1 VNPDAL
7 VGSGNVSPVEI
18 PLLLL
23 AGVLAGLVGS
33 TAGLASL
40 VSYPALLLTGLSPLA
55 ANVTNSM
62 ALLGVTA
69 GTAAGS
75 RPELSGQGARLKRL
89 LPIAAAGGAV
99 GCVLLLALPPDAFE
113 VVVPF
118 LVGGASV
125 TILLQPRIKQ
135 LQPGRLSPNNPAA
148 LVAIF
153 LVGIYGGYFGA
164 AAGVLVLA
172 LSEVLHAQS
181 LARNNALKNML
192 TGAANTVAAV
202 GFAVFGPVDW
212 WAALLLG
219 LGCVV
224 GGRIGPVIVRRL
236 DPRVLRT
243 VIAVAGLALAVRLFV
258 TR

>member
-1 VNPDAL
+1 MP
-7 VGSGNVSPVEI
+7 PTEI

-23 AGVLAGLVGS
+23 AGVASGLVGS

-55 ANVTNSM
+55 ANVTNSV

-75 RPELSGQGARLKRL
+75 RPELAGQGARMRRL

-99 GCVLLLALPPDAFE
+99 GAVLLLALPPGAFE
-113 VVVPF
+113 LAVPF
-118 LVGGASV
+118 LVAGASL
-125 TILLQPRIKQ
+125 TLLLQPRLKH
-135 LQPGRLSPNNPAA
+135 LQPGRFSANNP
-148 LVAIF
+148 LVLTAIF

-164 AAGVLVLA
+164 AAGVLMLA

-202 GFAVFGPVDW
+202 GFAAFGPVHW
-212 WAALLLG
+212 WAALALG
-219 LGCVV
+219 AGCVA
-224 GGRIGPVIVRRL
+224 GGRLGPAIVRRV
-236 DPRVLRT
+236 DPRVLRV
-243 VIAVAGLALAVRLFV
+243 VIAVAGFALAVRLFV

>member
-1 VNPDAL
+1 
-7 VGSGNVSPVEI
+7 VSPAEI
-18 PLLLL
+18 PLLLV
-23 AGVLAGLVGS
+23 AGVLSGLVGS

-40 VSYPALLLTGLSPLA
+40 VSYPALLLTGMSPLA

-75 RPELSGQGARLKRL
+75 RPELAGQGARMRRL
-89 LPIAAAGGAV
+89 LPIAAAGGAL

-118 LVGGASV
+118 LVAAASV

-135 LQPGRLSPNNPAA
+135 LRPGRFSSRNPLV

-164 AAGVLVLA
+164 AAGVLMLA

-202 GFAVFGPVDW
+202 GFAVFGPVQW

-219 LGCVV
+219 LGCVA
-224 GGRIGPVIVRRL
+224 GGRIGPTIVRRL

-243 VIAVAGLALAVRLFV
+243 VIAVAGLGLAVRLFLA
-258 TR
+258 R

>member
-1 VNPDAL
+1 M
-7 VGSGNVSPVEI
+7 SPTEI
-18 PLLLL
+18 LLLLL
-23 AGVLAGLVGS
+23 AGVGAGLVGS

-69 GTAAGS
+69 GTALGS
-75 RPELSGQGARLKRL
+75 RPELVGQGERMKRL
-89 LPIAAAGGAV
+89 LPIAAVGGAV
-99 GCVLLLALPPDAFE
+99 GCVLLLALPPGAFE
-113 VVVPF
+113 LVVPF
-118 LVGGASV
+118 LVAGASL
-125 TILLQPRIKQ
+125 ILLLQPRIKR
-135 LQPGRLSPNNPAA
+135 LQPGRFSPRNPLV

-164 AAGVLVLA
+164 AAGVLMLA
-172 LSEVLHAQS
+172 LSELLHKQS
-181 LARNNALKNML
+181 LARNNALKNMM
-192 TGAANTVAAV
+192 TGAANSIAAV

-212 WAALLLG
+212 WAALALG
-219 LGCVV
+219 VGCVA

-236 DPRVLRT
+236 DPRVLRWI
-243 VIAVAGLALAVRLFV
+243 IAVAGFGLAIRLFL

>member
-1 VNPDAL
+1 MP
-7 VGSGNVSPVEI
+7 PTEI

-23 AGVLAGLVGS
+23 AGVASGLVGS

-55 ANVTNSM
+55 ANVTNSV

-75 RPELSGQGARLKRL
+75 RPELAGQGARMRRL

-99 GCVLLLALPPDAFE
+99 GAVLLLALPPGAFE
-113 VVVPF
+113 LVVPF
-118 LVGGASV
+118 LVAGASL
-125 TILLQPRIKQ
+125 TLLLQPRLKH
-135 LQPGRLSPNNPAA
+135 LQPGRFSGAGRRLHANNP
-148 LVAIF
+148 LVLTAIF

-164 AAGVLVLA
+164 AAGVLMLA

-202 GFAVFGPVDW
+202 GFAAFGPVHW
-212 WAALLLG
+212 WAALALG
-219 LGCVV
+219 VGCVA
-224 GGRIGPVIVRRL
+224 GGRLGPAIVRRV
-236 DPRVLRT
+236 DPRVLRV
-243 VIAVAGLALAVRLFV
+243 VIAVAGFALAVRLFV